1 MAVTLSH
8 FDNITNLTFN
18 SVAIGSTSNLKI
30 TQTLHRVE
38 GMDNAVIGGAVSSGV
53 VGRHYAFSFDSNDIS
68 GLGAIKTTTTPATLQ
83 CTWVPSTT
91 QAGTPMPSTVVALSN
106 CVIDSN
112 GISPE
117 TKALGKYTVTGHCL
131 AAASDVDQLTFT

>member
-1 MAVTLSH
+1 MSVTLSH
-8 FDNITNLTFN
+8 FDNITNLTL
-18 SVAIGSTSNLKI
+18 STTAIGSTSNLKI
-30 TQTLHRVE
+30 TKTLHRVE

-53 VGRHYAFSFDSNDIS
+53 VGRHYAFSFESNDIS
-68 GLGAIKTTTTPATLQ
+68 GLMTLNALTTPGSLV

-91 QAGTPMPSTVVALSN
+91 QAGTPMASVTITLTQ

-117 TKALGKYTVTGHCL
+117 TKALGKYVVTGHCL
-131 AAASDVDQLTFT
+131 AAASDADQLTIA

>member
-1 MAVTLSH
+1 MSVTLSH
-8 FDNITNLTFN
+8 FDNITNLTFA
-18 SVAIGSTSNLKI
+18 STAIGSSSNLKI
-30 TQTLHRVE
+30 SKAIHRVE
-38 GMDNAVIGGAVSSGV
+38 GNDNAVVGGPVSSGV
-53 VGRHYAFSFDSNDIS
+53 VGRHYTFSFESNDIS
-68 GLGAIKTTTTPATLQ
+68 GLMTLNGLTTAGTLQ

-117 TKALGKYTVTGHCL
+117 TKALGKFVVTGHCL
-131 AAASDVDQLTFT
+131 AAAADADQLTLT